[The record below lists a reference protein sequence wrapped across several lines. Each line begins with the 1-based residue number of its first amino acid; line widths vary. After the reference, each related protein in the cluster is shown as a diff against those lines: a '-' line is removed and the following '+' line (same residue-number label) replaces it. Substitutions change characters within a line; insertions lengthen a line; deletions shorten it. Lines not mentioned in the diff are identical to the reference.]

1 MQHPPTGQFTDG
13 IVRCVVSDPDRGNSL
28 SIAALERA
36 AELLE
41 SGASGT
47 KGVRAVLLTGSE
59 SAFCNGGD
67 VTAFASAPDPSAYIG
82 DLATRFHQ
90 FIRVVTSTPIP
101 VVAAVRGWAAGAG
114 MSIACAA
121 DVIVGGP
128 STAFLPAYPGIGLSP
143 DGGMTWTLPRVVGF
157 ARARDMLLTNQPI
170 RGQAAYDHGLLTR
183 FVDDDQV
190 LSTAE
195 SIACGLAS
203 GPGSAHAAIK
213 RLLWQA
219 QRAELSPHLDAEA
232 ESIAHL
238 AGSAEGREGVAA
250 FVERRRPKF

>member
-1 MQHPPTGQFTDG
+1 MQHPPTHLADG

-28 SIAALERA
+28 SITALEDA
-36 AELLE
+36 AKLLE
-41 SGASGT
+41 GADSGT
-47 KGVRAVLLTGSE
+47 NSVRAVLLTGSE

-67 VTAFASAPDPSAYIG
+67 VTAFASAPDPNVYVG

-90 FIRVVTSTPIP
+90 FIRVVTANSIP
-101 VVAAVRGWAAGAG
+101 VVAAVQGWAAGAG

-121 DVIVGGP
+121 DVMVGGP

-143 DGGMTWTLPRVVGF
+143 DGGMTWTLPRLVGF

-170 RGQAAYDHGLLTR
+170 RGQAAFNSGLLTR

-190 LSTAE
+190 LATAE
-195 SIACGLAS
+195 SIARELAD
-203 GPGSAHAAIK
+203 GPGSAHGAIK

-219 QRAELSPHLDAEA
+219 QRVELSPHLDAEA

-250 FVERRRPKF
+250 FVERRRPNF